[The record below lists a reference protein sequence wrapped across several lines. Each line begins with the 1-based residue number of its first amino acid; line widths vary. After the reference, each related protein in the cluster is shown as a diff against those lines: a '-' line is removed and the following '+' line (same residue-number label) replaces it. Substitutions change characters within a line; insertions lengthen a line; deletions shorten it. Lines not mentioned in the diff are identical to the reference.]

1 MTSTRYRLS
10 SPLRAQRGLTTLLI
24 ALLLL
29 GILSIVVLFATSV
42 GVFDQRTATNENRAK
57 LAQASAEAGLNL
69 STEFFKAN
77 LALIN
82 EDEDAGGWLVAAS
95 RRWVACSTA
104 APSGEVDPCLAERDA
119 TRRAAM
125 YRYQFN
131 GTTNVD
137 YAAIMPAGARLTA
150 VSLGDATTPMTVN
163 VSATMCRMDMSD
175 PANPVCALDPADE
188 DNRIAVTLVSNA
200 SIVGESAAAEV
211 KETLA
216 TYRMI
221 GGAATVPLVAS
232 GTVMGLGNAQIV
244 ANPNAGGWGVPA
256 SIWSPCP
263 VDIESGSTGSTDP
276 LCPAAGGGI
285 GSVITCHVGEYLR
298 GRPITDLLTVCPFGN
313 GCDCPTI
320 NGGALSGSS
329 QGTQRESIDIL
340 DIDGGEGEL
349 PDITYF
355 PREPWDDP
363 ADPLDDSLFEVIFNQ
378 DVVAEG
384 ATSVS
389 TNCSGLA
396 EYAGDCAKIA
406 LHDLGAVKVASC
418 GDLSAASTGLFWV
431 PEGGCNGNIG
441 QIGTPDAPV
450 VLVVEGGAGIAQ
462 PSGGTIFGMVYIRS
476 STNAATFAPRGNF
489 QIFGMAIVEGFADP
503 KGTFSLVYSSEIANS
518 INSSPAFTRFGRV
531 PGSWLDARSGF

>member
-1 MTSTRYRLS
+1 MKSTRYRRF
-10 SPLRAQRGLTTLLI
+10 SPVRAQRGLTTLI
-24 ALLLL
+24 MALLLL

-42 GVFDQRTATNENRAK
+42 GVFDQRTTTNENRAK
-57 LAQASAEAGLNL
+57 LAEASAEAGLNL
-69 STEFFKAN
+69 AGEFFKAN
-77 LALIN
+77 LARIN

-95 RRWVACSTA
+95 LRWVPCSTA
-104 APSGEVDPCLAERDA
+104 GPTGQVDPCEAERDA

-131 GTTNVD
+131 GSTNVD
-137 YAAIMPAGARLTA
+137 YAAIMPAGAQLTA
-150 VSLGDATTPMTVN
+150 VSLGNATTPMTVN

-175 PANPVCALDPADE
+175 PANPVCALEPADE

-200 SIVGESAAAEV
+200 AIVGESAAAEV

-232 GTVMGLGNAQIV
+232 GTVMGLGNAQLV

-263 VDIESGSTGSTDP
+263 VDIESGTSGAVDP
-276 LCPAAGGGI
+276 LCPAVGGGGI
-285 GSVITCHVGEYLR
+285 GSVITCHVGEFLE
-298 GRPITDLLTVCPFGN
+298 GRPITDLLTHCPFN
-313 GCDCPTI
+313 NDCGCPGLGA
-320 NGGALSGSS
+320 GGLSGHSGS
-329 QGTQRESIDIL
+329 ETRESIDIL
-340 DIDGGEGEL
+340 DVDGGEGEL

-363 ADPLDDSLFEVIFNQ
+363 ADPLDDSLFEVIFNA

-384 ATSVS
+384 ATNVS
-389 TNCSGLA
+389 TTCTGPA
-396 EYAGDCAKIA
+396 EYGGDCAKIA
-406 LHDLGAVKVASC
+406 LHDLGAEKIPDC
-418 GDLSAASTGLFWV
+418 TGLSASSTGLFWNNT
-431 PEGGCNGNIG
+431 GGCSISG
-441 QIGTPDAPV
+441 QVGSPEAPV
-450 VLVVEGGAGIAQ
+450 VLVIEGDLQLNANGI
-462 PSGGTIFGMVYIRS
+462 IFGMLYLRS
-476 STNAATFAPRGNF
+476 SDSTAELKATGSP
-489 QIFGMAIVEGFADP
+489 QIYGMAIVEGTVDMG
-503 KGTFSLVYSSEIANS
+503 GTPSIVFSAEIANA